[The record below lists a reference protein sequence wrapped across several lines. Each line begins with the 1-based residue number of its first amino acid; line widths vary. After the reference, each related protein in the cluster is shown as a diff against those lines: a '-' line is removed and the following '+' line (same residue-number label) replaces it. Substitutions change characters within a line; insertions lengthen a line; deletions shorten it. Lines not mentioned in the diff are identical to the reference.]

1 MSTAPSELAVAPA
14 VPAAILESA
23 TAAPHAVAA
32 GDPRVAA
39 LVASLESGDVERI
52 HAFGREIGASA
63 SAHADETLERVR
75 GADLE
80 AIGAKLGE
88 IVGAAQSLNFNA
100 LSGKRSS
107 LPVIG
112 ALIDRVRLKGN
123 EVLRRFQDVRT
134 QIDTLVAEVD
144 VMQTGLVQRNASLEA
159 SFESVRQE
167 HDLLGAHVAAGEV
180 ALGRLAVRLGEM
192 RVEAADP
199 LRAQARHDLQAAI
212 AALEKRV
219 ADMKV
224 LQHAALQ
231 QLPMIRMVQANN
243 RMLVEKF
250 HTVRELTIPAWKRQ
264 FVLALSLNEQ
274 KGAVKLAESIDD
286 ATNAFLLENARMLQE
301 NTVATARA
309 NQRLVID
316 VETLEK
322 AHDALVQ
329 TMQEVVRI
337 NREGVEQRAQITQRL
352 QGLRQA
358 MATQAAAPLA
368 LLLCAGVAIADVLTC
383 PPERSPLG
391 LAPSGLER
399 MVAAGDRAGAARV
412 LDALPPSTAVEYVR
426 AQVAMIDGDAIAL
439 RRIAPRVLD
448 EVERFANRVD
458 QDEFARGVLKDS
470 VGVLRIDT
478 VAALDRA
485 LNGEPVTLAGLSTSA
500 DATGAPRWTR
510 VVLHGAIGA
519 LLLGLAFALGAVWR
533 TMCGHVER
541 IERLFDREPD
551 GAA

>member
-1 MSTAPSELAVAPA
+1 MSTAPSELAVTPA
-14 VPAAILESA
+14 VPVATLASASAALP
-23 TAAPHAVAA
+23 TAAA

-39 LVASLESGDVERI
+39 LLASLEGGDVERI
-52 HAFGREIGASA
+52 HAFGREIGANA

-112 ALIDRVRLKGN
+112 GLIDRLRLKGN

-134 QIDTLVAEVD
+134 QIDALVAEVD
-144 VMQTGLVQRNASLEA
+144 TMQAGLVQRNASLEA

-167 HDLLGAHVAAGEV
+167 HDLLGAHVAAGEL

-192 RVEAADP
+192 RVDAADP
-199 LRAQARHDLQAAI
+199 LRAQARHDLQAAS

-322 AHDALVQ
+322 AHDALIQ
-329 TMQEVVRI
+329 TMQDVVRI
-337 NREGVEQRAQITQRL
+337 NREGVEQRAQVTQRL

-358 MATQAAAPLA
+358 MASQA
-368 LLLCAGVAIADVLTC
+368 
-383 PPERSPLG
+383 S
-391 LAPSGLER
+391 
-399 MVAAGDRAGAARV
+399 
-412 LDALPPSTAVEYVR
+412 
-426 AQVAMIDGDAIAL
+426 
-439 RRIAPRVLD
+439 RIAPQR
-448 EVERFANRVD
+448 
-458 QDEFARGVLKDS
+458 
-470 VGVLRIDT
+470 
-478 VAALDRA
+478 
-485 LNGEPVTLAGLSTSA
+485 
-500 DATGAPRWTR
+500 
-510 VVLHGAIGA
+510 
-519 LLLGLAFALGAVWR
+519 
-533 TMCGHVER
+533 
-541 IERLFDREPD
+541 
-551 GAA
+551 

>member
-1 MSTAPSELAVAPA
+1 MSNALSEPALAPIASVPAVAPA
-14 VPAAILESA
+14 PSAMPPASA
-23 TAAPHAVAA
+23 D
-32 GDPRVAA
+32 DPRVAA
-39 LVASLESGDVERI
+39 LVASLEGGDVERI
-52 HAFGREIGASA
+52 HAFGREIGAA
-63 SAHADETLERVR
+63 AAVHADETLERVR

-88 IVGAAQSLNFNA
+88 IVGAAQSLNFGA
-100 LSGKRSS
+100 LSGRRSS
-107 LPVIG
+107 VPVIG
-112 ALIDRVRLKGN
+112 GLIDRMRLKGN
-123 EVLRRFQDVRT
+123 EVMRRFQDVRT

-144 VMQTGLVQRNASLEA
+144 AMQAGLVQRNASLEA

-180 ALGRLAVRLGEM
+180 ALGRLATRLGGM
-192 RVEAADP
+192 PVETTDP
-199 LRAQARHDLQAAI
+199 LRAQARRDLQSAI

-250 HTVRELTIPAWKRQ
+250 HSVRELTIPAWKRQ

-274 KGAVKLAESIDD
+274 KGAVKLADSIDD

-329 TMQEVVRI
+329 TMQDVVRI
-337 NREGVEQRAQITQRL
+337 NREGTEQRAQMTHRL

-358 MATQAAAPLA
+358 MAAQAAAP
-368 LLLCAGVAIADVLTC
+368 
-383 PPERSPLG
+383 R
-391 LAPSGLER
+391 
-399 MVAAGDRAGAARV
+399 
-412 LDALPPSTAVEYVR
+412 
-426 AQVAMIDGDAIAL
+426 
-439 RRIAPRVLD
+439 
-448 EVERFANRVD
+448 
-458 QDEFARGVLKDS
+458 
-470 VGVLRIDT
+470 
-478 VAALDRA
+478 
-485 LNGEPVTLAGLSTSA
+485 
-500 DATGAPRWTR
+500 
-510 VVLHGAIGA
+510 
-519 LLLGLAFALGAVWR
+519 
-533 TMCGHVER
+533 
-541 IERLFDREPD
+541 
-551 GAA
+551 

>member
-1 MSTAPSELAVAPA
+1 VSAARPGSDADREATEARIRALRGRTLAVGTTALL
-14 VPAAILESA
+14 AAIAGAVLLLRAVSSA
-23 TAAPHAVAA
+23 W
-32 GDPRVAA
+32 R
-39 LVASLESGDVERI
+39 ASTGV
-52 HAFGREIGASA
+52 
-63 SAHADETLERVR
+63 
-75 GADLE
+75 
-80 AIGAKLGE
+80 
-88 IVGAAQSLNFNA
+88 SLHVPGA
-100 LSGKRSS
+100 LSGFAP
-107 LPVIG
+107 LPWI
-112 ALIDRVRLKGN
+112 AL
-123 EVLRRFQDVRT
+123 
-134 QIDTLVAEVD
+134 A
-144 VMQTGLVQRNASLEA
+144 
-159 SFESVRQE
+159 
-167 HDLLGAHVAAGEV
+167 LGAVAVGGLSTATIRQRH
-180 ALGRLAVRLGEM
+180 AL
-192 RVEAADP
+192 
-199 LRAQARHDLQAAI
+199 
-212 AALEKRV
+212 
-219 ADMKV
+219 
-224 LQHAALQ
+224 
-231 QLPMIRMVQANN
+231 
-243 RMLVEKF
+243 
-250 HTVRELTIPAWKRQ
+250 
-264 FVLALSLNEQ
+264 
-274 KGAVKLAESIDD
+274 
-286 ATNAFLLENARMLQE
+286 
-301 NTVATARA
+301 
-309 NQRLVID
+309 
-316 VETLEK
+316 
-322 AHDALVQ
+322 
-329 TMQEVVRI
+329 
-337 NREGVEQRAQITQRL
+337 
-352 QGLRQA
+352 
-358 MATQAAAPLA
+358 LA